1 MHRHYWFPCEMT
13 PLVRNSSLE
22 IPYWWSVYQ
31 QPGSHNPELG
41 WCFWVVE
48 ANFPHSRTNQKH
60 YPYLGS
66 DTSSWNFCARFS
78 DVILRGNQWWPTS
91 SPGRFSLAL
100 EVGGKS
106 ALGTR
111 LQWWHH
117 EMSAVFDGYL
127 RKCCLPI
134 NTYLYSLNRE
144 LSVCLYPE
152 IKLFAQ
158 FPSFIQ

>member
-1 MHRHYWFPCEMT
+1 MSTNNQEPIT
-13 PLVRNSSLE
+13 QNSGGASEWLKQISLTAGP
-22 IPYWWSVYQ
+22 IKSIT
-31 QPGSHNPELG
+31 HI
-41 WCFWVVE
+41 WVVTRHH
-48 ANFPHSRTNQKH
+48 A
-60 YPYLGS
+60 
-66 DTSSWNFCARFS
+66 WNFCARFS